1 MTRIRYYAAL
11 NDVRARRLE
20 YRREDS
26 SESLDSVITTQL
38 EMMMALPAIA
48 DRPARPSQQRMSSSM
63 SYSTI
68 VNTEMEPTQLPG
80 QSFLVPA
87 LHQVSDDASSE
98 GSTLIDDQDSSA
110 NTERASVY
118 FDDWCNLSDGPI
130 TASAYI
136 RQSAPPER
144 ELNLRKTM
152 ASWAGISADVLSQI
166 PSASA

>member
-1 MTRIRYYAAL
+1 MPRIRYYAAL

-38 EMMMALPAIA
+38 EMMMVLPAIA
-48 DRPARPSQQRMSSSM
+48 DRPTRPSQQRMSISTNC
-63 SYSTI
+63 STI

-87 LHQVSDDASSE
+87 LHQVSNDASSE
-98 GSTLIDDQDSSA
+98 GSTLIDDQDSGD

-118 FDDWCNLSDGPI
+118 SDDWCNLSDGPVP
-130 TASAYI
+130 ASAYI
-136 RQSAPPER
+136 RQSAPTER
-144 ELNLRKTM
+144 ELNLPKTM
-152 ASWAGISADVLSQI
+152 ASWAGTGADVLSQI
-166 PSASA
+166 PSAPA